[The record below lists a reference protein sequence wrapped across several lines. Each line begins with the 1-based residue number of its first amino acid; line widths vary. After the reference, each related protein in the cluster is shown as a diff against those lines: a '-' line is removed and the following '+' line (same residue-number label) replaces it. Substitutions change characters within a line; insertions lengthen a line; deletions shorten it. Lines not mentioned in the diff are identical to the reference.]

1 MDEVYVAMKFNAQ
14 AMAELLVTEIVEAIF
29 ELEAMLGCKITYS
42 CKLI

>member
-1 MDEVYVAMKFNAQ
+1 MDEVYVALTFNAQ
-14 AMAELLVTEIVEAIF
+14 VMTGLLVTEIVEAIF